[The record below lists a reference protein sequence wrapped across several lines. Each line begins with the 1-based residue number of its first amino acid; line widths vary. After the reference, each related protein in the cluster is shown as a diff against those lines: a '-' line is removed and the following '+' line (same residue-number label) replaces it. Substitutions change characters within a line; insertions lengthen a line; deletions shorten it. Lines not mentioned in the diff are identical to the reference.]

1 MTPGRGDAVEQSRE
15 ARTRRGPTAS
25 GRAHCG
31 RPSRRSRGSAA
42 AAARRTGGCSP
53 GSPLVRASLRR
64 RQKEGDGGRE
74 CLQWRPLSGVSAPA
88 PGARCP
94 PSAEQWR
101 LRPRSTQREAAG
113 GGSGRGSR
121 GLQWAGRRCHVG
133 AGEAG
138 RGGSRWRERA
148 AEAVGG
154 TFFGVCRR
162 RAEHWGPVTLVRRL
176 GGVHWRKPLR
186 NGCWPGA
193 RRRGALNRFRGGALE
208 EAWGPR
214 RAGEAGERGVKS

>member
-15 ARTRRGPTAS
+15 TRTRRA
-25 GRAHCG
+25 
-31 RPSRRSRGSAA
+31 RPPQAERIAA
-42 AAARRTGGCSP
+42 APRAGAGDRPRPLPGGRGGCSP

-74 CLQWRPLSGVSAPA
+74 CLQWRPLSGVSAPV

-101 LRPRSTQREAAG
+101 LRPRSTQREATG
-113 GGSGRGSR
+113 GAGRGSR
-121 GLQWAGRRCHVG
+121 GLQWEGRRCHVG

-154 TFFGVCRR
+154 DVFRRLPEAR
-162 RAEHWGPVTLVRRL
+162 RALGTGDSGPEV
-176 GGVHWRKPLR
+176 G
-186 NGCWPGA
+186 
-193 RRRGALNRFRGGALE
+193 RGSLE
-208 EAWGPR
+208 EAM
-214 RAGEAGERGVKS
+214 AGGQELGDVAL